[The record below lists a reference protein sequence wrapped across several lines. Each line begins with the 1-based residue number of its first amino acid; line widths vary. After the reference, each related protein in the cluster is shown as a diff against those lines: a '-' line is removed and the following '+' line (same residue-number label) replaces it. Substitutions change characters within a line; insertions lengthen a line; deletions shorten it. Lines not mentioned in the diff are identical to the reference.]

1 MLVLKYCMYG
11 KEKGIYIEIIKKP
24 IVVKIKRL
32 YNQYLYLFSHIIQ
45 IMMRKLLFCNTED
58 TVHSHVKHF
67 SVPMYEHVYECIQA
81 GLTML
86 DDMNNDLE
94 SLYESDISLTPPLI
108 INGLTALTFLEA
120 LFPPHFLFLYFHQYL
135 VPWVLIFLTLSNCFL
150 PPSTSPPTS

>member
-1 MLVLKYCMYG
+1 MYG

-45 IMMRKLLFCNTED
+45 IMMRKLLLCNTEDYLNYDED

-108 INGLTALTFLEA
+108 INGLTALTFLED
-120 LFPPHFLFLYFHQYL
+120 LSHYFR
-135 VPWVLIFLTLSNCFL
+135 LTSYFFTSI
-150 PPSTSPPTS
+150 STWYPGY